1 MRIRSLFL
9 AVALL
14 SIGSEVAA
22 QTCKSFS
29 SCSQAVQSYRSG
41 NSKLD
46 HDKDGHL
53 RISVREDRREHALR
67 LLSPLLLWIVTAA
80 PLHAIA
86 VISVVDRDTIRVRE
100 AG

>member
-1 MRIRSLFL
+1 MRIRSLLL

-14 SIGSEVAA
+14 SIGSEAAA

-46 HDKDGHL
+46 RDKDGVPCESL
-53 RISVREDRREHALR
+53 CGKNGEKMR
-67 LLSPLLLWIVTAA
+67 
-80 PLHAIA
+80 
-86 VISVVDRDTIRVRE
+86 
-100 AG
+100 